1 MPYIKAE
8 DRAKFHLH
16 ADHGAEGIKLVADTP
31 GELNYCITVLVTA
44 YLKRKVPFGYQ
55 HLNDVM
61 GALTGAQLELYRRV
75 TATYEDAKAAQN
87 GDVYD

>member
-1 MPYIKAE
+1 MPYVDQEAR
-8 DRAKFHLH
+8 DRLRLY

-31 GELNYCITVLVTA
+31 GELNYCITMLVTA
-44 YLKRKVPFGYQ
+44 YLKRKAPFSYQ

-75 TATYEDAKAAQN
+75 TATYENEAKNRN
-87 GDVYD
+87 GDVY

>member
-1 MPYIKAE
+1 MPYIDPAS
-8 DRAKFHLH
+8 RAKFHLH
-16 ADHGAEGIKLVADTP
+16 ADHGAQGIKLIADTP
-31 GELNYCITVLVTA
+31 GELNYCITVLA
-44 YLKRKVPFGYQ
+44 KDYLKRKAPFGYQ

-75 TATYEDAKAAQN
+75 TATYEDAKAVQN

>member
-1 MPYIKAE
+1 MPYIKSE

-16 ADHGAEGIKLVADTP
+16 ADHCAEGIKLVADTP
-31 GELNYCITVLVTA
+31 GELNYCITVLVKE
-44 YLKRKVPFGYQ
+44 YLKRKAPFSYQ

-75 TATYEDAKAAQN
+75 TATYEDAKAIQH

>member
-75 TATYEDAKAAQN
+75 TATYEDAKATQN

>member
-1 MPYIKAE
+1 MPYVDQEAR
-8 DRAKFHLH
+8 DRLRLH
-16 ADHGAEGIKLVADTP
+16 ADHGAEGIKLDADTP
-31 GELNYCITVLVTA
+31 GELNYCITVLVTD
-44 YLKRKVPFGYQ
+44 YLKRKAPFGYQ

-75 TATYEDAKAAQN
+75 TATYEDAKATQN

>member
-1 MPYIKAE
+1 MPYIKSE

-31 GELNYCITVLVTA
+31 GELNYCITVLVTD
-44 YLKRKVPFGYQ
+44 YLKRKAPFGYQ

-75 TATYEDAKAAQN
+75 TATYENEAKNRN
-87 GDVYD
+87 GDVY